1 LNLIKSLFIFI
12 LIAKQKGRKMQKK
25 NLSKINRIIF
35 QWLVV
40 SILIIF
46 SATNVYS
53 QTKSQA
59 SN

>member
-1 LNLIKSLFIFI
+1 
-12 LIAKQKGRKMQKK
+12 MQKK